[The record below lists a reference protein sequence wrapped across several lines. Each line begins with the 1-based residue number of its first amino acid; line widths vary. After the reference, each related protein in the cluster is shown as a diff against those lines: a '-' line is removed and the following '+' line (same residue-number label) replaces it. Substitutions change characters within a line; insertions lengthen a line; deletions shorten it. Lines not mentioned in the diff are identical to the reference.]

1 MFNAYEAEVLGD
13 DAEVGGDS
21 ACEMPVTFQ
30 VERLNDAL
38 KERIGTGFSVRA
50 ADLYSLEGAERDAA
64 LDALGAGEPS
74 PFVLLDGRLVCAGSV
89 EVSAVLE
96 ALA

>member
-1 MFNAYEAEVLGD
+1 
-13 DAEVGGDS
+13 
-21 ACEMPVTFQ
+21 MPVAFQ
-30 VERLNDAL
+30 VDRLNDVL
-38 KERIGTGFSVRA
+38 KERMGSGFSVRSI
-50 ADLYSLEGAERDAA
+50 DLYSLVGAERDAA

-74 PFVLLDGRLVCAGSV
+74 PFVILDGRLVCAGSV